1 MCFGAIPFGC
11 FILMFTSADVEYH
24 ALMLQSVCVPYILL
38 GVLYERWLSPKLSTA
53 VAVLLAAIVFS
64 NSISAN
70 IYYGLLDQ
78 CFQKTHAVSTEIN
91 TRIHLL
97 DDGTVRYIALL
108 GNLDKYDEEDER
120 DPKLLRELG
129 PWKFVPR
136 TLLSE
141 MFLYTYTD
149 FNLSYY
155 RQNNIEFP
163 KAEFN
168 RGKLP
173 VPKDWDLYFPTVS
186 DEEKSALMETSEVR
200 AMPIWPAADSVQV
213 IGDTIVIKL
222 SEPVKEE

>member
-1 MCFGAIPFGC
+1 MSEFLVLLLMQATIFSTVTALIILAVKAIFNCWIPPK
-11 FILMFTSADVEYH
+11 I
-24 ALMLQSVCVPYILL
+24 
-38 GVLYERWLSPKLSTA
+38 GVLMWIVLLARLVSPIFPESEASVYNL
-53 VAVLLAAIVFS
+53 VLLAAIVFS

-186 DEEKSALMETSEVR
+186 DEDEHPASA
-200 AMPIWPAADSVQV
+200 QV
-213 IGDTIVIKL
+213 GF
-222 SEPVKEE
+222 